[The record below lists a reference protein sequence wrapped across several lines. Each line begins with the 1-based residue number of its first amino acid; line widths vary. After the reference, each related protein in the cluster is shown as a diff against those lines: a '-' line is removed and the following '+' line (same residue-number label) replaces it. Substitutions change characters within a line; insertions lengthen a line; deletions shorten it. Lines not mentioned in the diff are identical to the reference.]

1 VTRDTLRGLAVL
13 VAMLATTGLSSFPAP
28 VERIA
33 DSRPAVNLEALVP
46 ERFGNWNT
54 DKSIIPIGVSPDVM
68 AALDK
73 SYNQILMR
81 TYVNS
86 AGERIML
93 SIAYGAD
100 QSDNL
105 NLHLPEGCYDAQGF
119 AVGEKITVPM
129 RTPFGEMTVAR
140 LLAKKEQRVEPITYW
155 MVIGGEV
162 ATSSWE
168 AKKIKLAY
176 AVKRQIPDGI
186 LFRISS
192 ISRDPERG
200 YALQREFA
208 NAMMLELGSEARR
221 VLVGGTLQ

>member
-1 VTRDTLRGLAVL
+1 ML
-13 VAMLATTGLSSFPAP
+13 VAMLATTALSSFPAP
-28 VERIA
+28 AERIA
-33 DSRPAVNLEALVP
+33 DSRPAIHLDSLVP
-46 ERFGNWNT
+46 GRFGNWST
-54 DKSIIPIGVSPDVM
+54 DKSIVPIGVSPEVL

-73 SYNQILMR
+73 SYNQTLVR

-100 QSDNL
+100 QSDHL

-119 AVGEKITVPM
+119 AVGDKIKVPM
-129 RTPFGEMTVAR
+129 QTPFGEMTVAR
-140 LLAKKEQRVEPITYW
+140 LLATKEQRVEPITYW
-155 MVIGGEV
+155 MVIGGEL
-162 ATSSWE
+162 ATSFWE

-176 AVKRQIPDGI
+176 ALKRQIPDGI

-192 ISRDPERG
+192 ISSDPERG

-208 NAMMLELGSEARR
+208 NAMMRELGAEARS
-221 VLVGGTLQ
+221 VLVGGPLR